1 MNIYLVEQDVN
12 NGYDTYDSFV
22 VVAESEEIAK
32 HTSPSG
38 FYVWKN
44 EVWNFCYSDG
54 TCEPSS
60 QLDWCLPSDV
70 KVTLIGEA
78 DKKYTE
84 TTVLLASFNAG

>member
-22 VVAESEEIAK
+22 VVAENEEIAK
-32 HTSPSG
+32 HTSPSSL
-38 FYVWKN
+38 YVWKN
-44 EVWNFCYSDG
+44 EEWNFCYSDG

-60 QLDWCLPSDV
+60 QLYWCLPSDV

-78 DKKYTE
+78 DRNYTE

>member
-22 VVAESEEIAK
+22 VVAENEDTAK
-32 HTSPSG
+32 HTSPSE
-38 FYVWKN
+38 FYIWKN

-54 TCEPSS
+54 TYEASS
-60 QLDWCLPSDV
+60 HFDWCLPSDV

>member
-22 VVAESEEIAK
+22 VVAENEEIAK

-38 FYVWKN
+38 YYVWKN
-44 EVWNFCYSDG
+44 EVWYFCYSDG

-78 DKKYTE
+78 DRKYTE
-84 TTVLLASFNAG
+84 TTVVLCSFNAG

>member
-22 VVAESEEIAK
+22 VVAENEEIAK

-38 FYVWKN
+38 LYVWKN

-60 QLDWCLPSDV
+60 QLNWCLPSDV

>member
-12 NGYDTYDSFV
+12 IGYDTYDSFV
-22 VVAESEEIAK
+22 VVAENEEIAK

-38 FYVWKN
+38 LYVWKN
-44 EVWNFCYSDG
+44 EVWNFYYSDG
-54 TCEPSS
+54 TCKPSS
-60 QLDWCLPSDV
+60 HFGWCLPSGM

-84 TTVLLASFNAG
+84 TTILLTSFNAG

>member
-1 MNIYLVEQDVN
+1 MNIYLVHQSVN

-22 VVAESEEIAK
+22 VVAENEEIAK
-32 HTSPSG
+32 HTSPSR

-78 DKKYTE
+78 DRKYTE

>member
-22 VVAESEEIAK
+22 VVAENEEIAK
-32 HTSPSG
+32 HTSPSR

-60 QLDWCLPSDV
+60 QVDWCLPSDV

-78 DKKYTE
+78 DRKYTE
-84 TTVLLASFNAG
+84 TTVVLGSFNAG

>member
-1 MNIYLVEQDVN
+1 MNIYKVEQDVN

-22 VVAESEEIAK
+22 VVAENEEIAK

-54 TCEPSS
+54 TC
-60 QLDWCLPSDV
+60 
-70 KVTLIGEA
+70 
-78 DKKYTE
+78 
-84 TTVLLASFNAG
+84 

>member
-22 VVAESEEIAK
+22 VVAENEDVAK

-38 FYVWKN
+38 FYTWKN
-44 EVWNFCYSDG
+44 DTWNFCYSYG
-54 TCEPSS
+54 TYEPAS
-60 QLDWCLPSDV
+60 QYGWCLPEDV
-70 KVTLIGEA
+70 KVILIGKA

-84 TTVLLASFNAG
+84 TTVICSSFNAG